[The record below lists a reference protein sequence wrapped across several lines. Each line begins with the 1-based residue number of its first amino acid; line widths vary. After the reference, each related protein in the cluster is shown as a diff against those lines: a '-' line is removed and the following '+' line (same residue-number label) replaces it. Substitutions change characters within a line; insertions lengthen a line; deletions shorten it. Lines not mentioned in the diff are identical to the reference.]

1 MNILEEIKN
10 NMKNKGLKKQ
20 YIAEVLNI
28 SKQSFWYKLQNNT
41 FKTDELFKLAK
52 ILGINLNKFK
62 EVWEV
67 PKIIDYEKIGTLKR
81 RLEKIMEDFV
91 GFENQL
97 YPLQETYKNLN
108 KSLEKTLEGMTST
121 NNILKYIINH

>member
-1 MNILEEIKN
+1 
-10 NMKNKGLKKQ
+10 
-20 YIAEVLNI
+20 
-28 SKQSFWYKLQNNT
+28 
-41 FKTDELFKLAK
+41 
-52 ILGINLNKFK
+52 
-62 EVWEV
+62 V

>member
-1 MNILEEIKN
+1 MN
-10 NMKNKGLKKQ
+10 
-20 YIAEVLNI
+20 
-28 SKQSFWYKLQNNT
+28 
-41 FKTDELFKLAK
+41 
-52 ILGINLNKFK
+52 
-62 EVWEV
+62 
-67 PKIIDYEKIGTLKR
+67 IDYEKIGTLKR
-81 RLEKIMEDFV
+81 KLEKIMEEFV